1 MSARRRDFIIGA
13 AVAAVLPRAARL
25 EPRVPARRI
34 GMLLLFAESD
44 PEAQVRVKAFGQ
56 GLRALD
62 WREGDNV
69 NIEYRFAAGD
79 FDRMRAFAK
88 ELVELKPD
96 VIITN
101 SIQPIIPVWQQT
113 RIPFIF
119 AMAVDPV
126 VVGLI
131 KSLSHPDQTMTGF
144 TTFEYAIVGKWLE
157 LLKAIA
163 PRVKRVGIILN
174 PDAWD
179 RTLSPPRGDWK
190 EWLHQAEA
198 FAPSFA
204 VEAIPVP
211 VQQPNKFELVIN
223 LKTERPLQ
231 LKVQRQVLV
240 RTDEVRERKGGISLG
255 CWAARPLRGRSSR
268 ARNSPRSQRLVFCVL
283 GLRNEMWIL

>member
-1 MSARRRDFIIGA
+1 
-13 AVAAVLPRAARL
+13 
-25 EPRVPARRI
+25 
-34 GMLLLFAESD
+34 MLLLFAESD